1 MLLRWRFTRHAGSA
15 LAAQKLATCCYCGT
29 RAALVLRGD
38 VRHELSCVSC
48 GAPLHDLKLMP
59 VSAPAARPVETTVKK
74 PAGSPAQKAK
84 RSKSDK
90 ASKPKKGK
98 RRKFGVKLG
107 RKLSVSRLVSKVWDE
122 IEDVVDDIFD

>member
-1 MLLRWRFTRHAGSA
+1 MLLLWRFTLHAGSA

-48 GAPLHDLKLMP
+48 GAPLHNLKLMP
-59 VSAPAARPVETTVKK
+59 VSAPAARPVDTSAKK
-74 PAGSPAQKAK
+74 PAGAAKKAK
-84 RSKSDK
+84 RNKEQK
-90 ASKPKKGK
+90 VVQPKKGK

-122 IEDVVDDIFD
+122 IEDVVEDIFD

>member
-48 GAPLHDLKLMP
+48 GAPLNDLKLMP
-59 VSAPAARPVETTVKK
+59 VSAPTARPVETTVKK
-74 PAGSPAQKAK
+74 PAGPAQKAK
-84 RSKSDK
+84 RSKEQK
-90 ASKPKKGK
+90 VFKPKKGK

-122 IEDVVDDIFD
+122 IEDVVEDIFD